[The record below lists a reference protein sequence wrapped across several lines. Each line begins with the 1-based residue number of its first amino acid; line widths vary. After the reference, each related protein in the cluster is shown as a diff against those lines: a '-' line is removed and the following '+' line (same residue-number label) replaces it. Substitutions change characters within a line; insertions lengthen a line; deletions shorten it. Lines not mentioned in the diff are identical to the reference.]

1 MRRPTNIRFPRPR
14 LPRAGT
20 VLGVIA
26 VTAALAGTAS
36 AALPGNNQV
45 FSTDIV
51 NGQVRAPYI
60 NTGAVRAAEI
70 ATNAVTATEI
80 NAGAVGT
87 SEIADGNVRAPD
99 MGTITS
105 RQVVLSIPPGTANFA
120 IASCNAGE
128 IVISGS
134 TNMSPINDPDV
145 ALTGSFK
152 QSNTTWEGGGA
163 NNDGVAHDLV
173 VTAHCLAP

>member
-1 MRRPTNIRFPRPR
+1 MRRPTNIRIPRPR

-36 AALPGNNQV
+36 AALPGSNQV

-51 NGQVRAPYI
+51 NGQVRAPDI
-60 NTGAVRAAEI
+60 ATGAVRAPEI
-70 ATNAVTATEI
+70 AVNAVNASEI
-80 NAGAVGT
+80 GSGAVGT
-87 SEIADGNVRAPD
+87 GEILDGNVRAPD
-99 MGTITS
+99 MGTITT
-105 RQVVLSIPPGTANFA
+105 RQVVISIPAGTANFA

-128 IVISGS
+128 IVIGGGA
-134 TNMSPINDPDV
+134 NMSPINDPDL
-145 ALTGSFK
+145 AITGSFR

-163 NNDGVAHDLV
+163 NNDAVAHDLV
-173 VTAHCLAP
+173 VSAYCLAP